1 MGICRGLNVLC
12 GGVVACG
19 TFFDYVERGPFVWWP
34 LAVVVAAWTI
44 YIAAVTKYSEGE
56 EMDAAKKRRVGFLVG
71 AIIYLQ
77 IIAMLLF
84 QSGIVV
90 LLAVALVMMR
100 MMKRFLPEVSA
111 S

>member
-1 MGICRGLNVLC
+1 
-12 GGVVACG
+12 
-19 TFFDYVERGPFVWWP
+19 
-34 LAVVVAAWTI
+34 
-44 YIAAVTKYSEGE
+44 
-56 EMDAAKKRRVGFLVG
+56 MDAAKKRRVGFLVG

-100 MMKRFLPEVSA
+100 LMKRFLPEVSA